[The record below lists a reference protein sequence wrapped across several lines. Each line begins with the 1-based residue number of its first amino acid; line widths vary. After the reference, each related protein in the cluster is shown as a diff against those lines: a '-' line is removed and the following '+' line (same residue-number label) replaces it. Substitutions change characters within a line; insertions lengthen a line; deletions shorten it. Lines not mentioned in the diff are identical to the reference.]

1 VTWHSLRV
9 ESAAHREEAM
19 AALFAAGAQ
28 GVQEMGSALA
38 TSFPDESGAR
48 AAMAAVMAVDPVAT
62 CNIEPTAPVD
72 WSVAWRDHAK
82 LVTLGTLTIAPP
94 WLADGLDPDRA
105 IVIDPGMA
113 FGTGDHAS
121 TRGAVMLLQGV
132 LRPGVTVADL
142 GSGSAVLSIAAAKL
156 GASRVWAIEV
166 DPEAQ
171 GNAEANVA
179 RNDVAGVV
187 HLLEGDASVLL
198 PAVAPVDLI
207 TANIISAVIKQLMPA
222 MAAALSPGGFAVL
235 AGILDSEKD
244 EMIDCL
250 RGTGWTIRN
259 TFVEEEWW
267 SALVQRPSQ
276 HSS

>member
-1 VTWHSLRV
+1 VTWYSLRV
-9 ESAAHREEAM
+9 ESAAHRDEAM

-28 GVQEMGSALA
+28 GVEEVGSALA
-38 TSFPDESGAR
+38 TSFPDEAGAR
-48 AAMAAVMAVDPVAT
+48 AALAAVMAVDSAAA
-62 CNIEPTAPVD
+62 CNIEPTDSLD
-72 WSVAWRDHAK
+72 WSVAWRDHAR
-82 LVTLGTLTIAPP
+82 LVTLGSLVIAPP
-94 WLADGLDPDRA
+94 WLAEDLDPVTS

-121 TRGAVMLLQGV
+121 TRGAVLMLQEAMREGM
-132 LRPGVTVADL
+132 TVADL

-171 GNAEANVA
+171 GNAGENVV

-198 PAVAPVDLI
+198 PIVAPVDVI
-207 TANIISAVIKQLMPA
+207 TANIISSVIRELLPG
-222 MAAALSPGGFAVL
+222 MAAALNPGGFAVL

-244 EMIDCL
+244 EMIDFL
-250 RGTGWTIRN
+250 RRTGWTLRN
-259 TFVEEEWW
+259 TYVEEEWW